1 MAIKLPIGG
10 LLMTWTQFKK
20 EFRELIELHL
30 YWYYLEFLKFHIIWD
45 DESNSSRRAIEKDIP
60 FKEFIRKST
69 MSLDNGINTTLHRLG
84 YRNYPS
90 YFDSN
95 FIEFTID
102 SAYYRIY
109 DNPFVLAIVYKKAN
123 RRQ

>member
-1 MAIKLPIGG
+1 
-10 LLMTWTQFKK
+10 MTWTQFKK
-20 EFRELIELHL
+20 EFRELIELHI